1 MIKKILCGL
10 LALAM
15 CGCLFGCGKDTTQ
28 EPELSIPANNTP
40 IIPQVNEPT
49 VAPLQYTP
57 VYASAFGD
65 TILLATVPVDEW
77 HAQERDCEPRE
88 ISHGGRVKCNG
99 EHEQEVPITK
109 VVILEDIIPRNCS
122 GWFRDMIHLE
132 KIEGLDKLKTHEVTD
147 MSFMF
152 AGCEDLK
159 ALDTSTWDVSQ
170 VKDMTAMFE
179 NCFAM
184 SQLPTWYGATPDEA

>member
-15 CGCLFGCGKDTTQ
+15 CGCLFGCDGRTTAD
-28 EPELSIPANNTP
+28 PELTAPANNDP
-40 IIPQVNEPT
+40 IIPQINEPT
-49 VAPLQYTP
+49 VAPMLYTP

-65 TILLATVPVDEW
+65 TILLATVPVEEW
-77 HAQERDCEPRE
+77 HAQERACEPRE

-99 EHEQEVPITK
+99 EHEREVPITK

-152 AGCEDLK
+152 AGCEALTK
-159 ALDTSTWDVSQ
+159 LDTSTWDVSK
-170 VKDMTAMFE
+170 VEAMTAMFE
-179 NCFAM
+179 NCIGLT
-184 SQLPTWYGATPDEA
+184 QLPEWYE

>member
-1 MIKKILCGL
+1 MIKKIFCGL

-15 CGCLFGCGKDTTQ
+15 CGCLFGCGGKNGP
-28 EPELSIPANNTP
+28 EPELSIPVNSDP
-40 IIPQVNEPT
+40 ILPQINEPT
-49 VAPLQYTP
+49 VVPMQYTP

-65 TILLATVPVDEW
+65 TILLATVPVEEW

-99 EHEQEVPITK
+99 EHEREVPITK

-132 KIEGLDKLKTHEVTD
+132 KIEGLDKLKTHEVMD

-152 AGCEDLK
+152 TGCEALTE
-159 ALDTSTWDVSQ
+159 LDTSTWDVSK
-170 VKDMTAMFE
+170 VEGMTAMFE
-179 NCFAM
+179 NCIGLTE
-184 SQLPTWYGATPDEA
+184 LPEWYE